1 MLFFLHQ
8 HFVMPFSLR
17 MYYLLVS
24 SLLRFPSPLPSMSS
38 ITDSGYPTL
47 TTPCF
52 KCGLSLAV
60 LHSRFPPFSAQLAPT
75 CLYYPQVLD
84 TTFLSRLS
92 LISTSAKYLPASSR
106 YTISTHCDFFFFSG
120 FTALHPHL
128 PFNLDNENTT
138 VPSFSRLLSSS
149 WHVVT
154 NDIYRRKG
162 RI

>member
-52 KCGLSLAV
+52 KCGPSLAV

-106 YTISTHCDFFFFSG
+106 YTISTHCDFFFFRD
-120 FTALHPHL
+120 LQRCIL
-128 PFNLDNENTT
+128 
-138 VPSFSRLLSSS
+138 
-149 WHVVT
+149 
-154 NDIYRRKG
+154 IYPLILTMKIPLFRHSPG
-162 RI
+162 CCPPAGTL